1 MSDVGEFGEMLKEA
15 FVGEERFDPRPGREM
30 LERSI
35 DKFDRRMRTV
45 RHMAWIGVLFPG
57 AVMIAAAVQFFRAP
71 EDASTKMLLLWAVLF
86 LWGNMAVGMIK
97 FWLAM
102 MNNDIGLRKELK
114 RTQLMVL
121 EGSGR
126 DVAGPIG

>member
-45 RHMAWIGVLFPG
+45 RHTTLLGGLFMG
-57 AVMIAAAVQFFRAP
+57 AVMIATAVQFFREP
-71 EDASTKMLLLWAVLF
+71 DDASTKTLLLWAALF
-86 LWGNMAVGMIK
+86 L
-97 FWLAM
+97 
-102 MNNDIGLRKELK
+102 
-114 RTQLMVL
+114 
-121 EGSGR
+121 
-126 DVAGPIG
+126 